1 MSIDRGTV
9 RKIAALARLEVE
21 PGEEERF
28 ARELLAIL
36 SYVEQLQALDLD
48 GIEPTSSVV
57 VGAPPALRPDE
68 ERPCDVRE
76 EALSQA
82 PDREEDYFRVPRVV

>member
-9 RKIAALARLEVE
+9 RQIAALARLEVE

-28 ARELLAIL
+28 VRELMAIL
-36 SYVEQLQALDLD
+36 SYVEQVQALDLE

-57 VGAPPALRPDE
+57 TGPPPALRPDE
-68 ERPCDVRE
+68 EKPCDVRE
-76 EALSQA
+76 EALAQA
-82 PDREEDYFRVPRVV
+82 PDREGDYFRVPRVV